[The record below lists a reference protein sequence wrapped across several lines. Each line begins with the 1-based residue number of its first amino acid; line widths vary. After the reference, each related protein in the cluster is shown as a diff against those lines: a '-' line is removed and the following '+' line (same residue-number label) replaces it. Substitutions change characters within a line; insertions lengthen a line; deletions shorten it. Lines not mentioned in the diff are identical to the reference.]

1 MNSEV
6 INLMDKIP
14 DDAKELIESSK
25 RIVKNTD
32 DLNFVLYHVILGAL
46 AEKIYD
52 DELNIIFDKSSSSK
66 EEQAKIASRI
76 GINLDQLQLVADYKK
91 RENVK
96 CTLTNE
102 DLFKKLDRIIP
113 ESHKRVLATDTDV
126 NKLPEQYLSHLVNE
140 YKDKENIF
148 DENDLKRYA
157 SYLKKKQNYIENKG
171 NINKSQMEAY
181 LSYIRHVHKNLG
193 IPDSLLYDKIR
204 EGKYNYILK
213 EDNIDPKAF
222 VEYLDSKNKS
232 NNIEEYIEQ
241 LKKEYQLSDEELY
254 DRLKKGMFSK
264 VVKEEETQK
273 LLDHLETKPSN
284 IDKYIERLKKDYQLS
299 DEELYDRLKKG
310 MFSQIIDAEKA
321 QKLIDHLETKPS
333 NIDKYIEQLKK
344 DYQLSDE
351 ELYDRLKKG
360 MFSKVMR
367 AEKVQKLLDHLE
379 NKKKLKENENEDKDN
394 DKEKS
399 ETAPSSDS
407 SSSDADVTGA
417 EAIEPEERKKPT
429 ALKTAGEKLKSVIT
443 KHKGKALA
451 ALLGIAGIAA
461 LVLINPT
468 MLLYAL
474 GAAGLGKIYKDF
486 QAGAK
491 GK

>member
-310 MFSQIIDAEKA
+310 MFS
-321 QKLIDHLETKPS
+321 
-333 NIDKYIEQLKK
+333 
-344 DYQLSDE
+344 
-351 ELYDRLKKG
+351 
-360 MFSKVMR
+360 KVMR

-407 SSSDADVTGA
+407 SSSDAAETGA

-451 ALLGIAGIAA
+451 AMLGIAGIAA

>member
-1 MNSEV
+1 M
-6 INLMDKIP
+6 
-14 DDAKELIESSK
+14 
-25 RIVKNTD
+25 
-32 DLNFVLYHVILGAL
+32 
-46 AEKIYD
+46 
-52 DELNIIFDKSSSSK
+52 
-66 EEQAKIASRI
+66 
-76 GINLDQLQLVADYKK
+76 
-91 RENVK
+91 
-96 CTLTNE
+96 
-102 DLFKKLDRIIP
+102 
-113 ESHKRVLATDTDV
+113 
-126 NKLPEQYLSHLVNE
+126 
-140 YKDKENIF
+140 
-148 DENDLKRYA
+148 
-157 SYLKKKQNYIENKG
+157 
-171 NINKSQMEAY
+171 
-181 LSYIRHVHKNLG
+181 
-193 IPDSLLYDKIR
+193 
-204 EGKYNYILK
+204 
-213 EDNIDPKAF
+213 
-222 VEYLDSKNKS
+222 
-232 NNIEEYIEQ
+232 
-241 LKKEYQLSDEELY
+241 SDEELY

-284 IDKYIERLKKDYQLS
+284 IDKYIER
-299 DEELYDRLKKG
+299 
-310 MFSQIIDAEKA
+310 
-321 QKLIDHLETKPS
+321 
-333 NIDKYIEQLKK
+333 LKK

-407 SSSDADVTGA
+407 SSSDAAETGA

-451 ALLGIAGIAA
+451 AMLGIAGIAA

>member
-1 MNSEV
+1 MSSEV

-14 DDAKELIESSK
+14 DDAKKLIESSK
-25 RIVKNTD
+25 KIVKNDD
-32 DLNFVLYHVILGAL
+32 DLNFVLYHVTLGAL

-96 CTLTNE
+96 CTL
-102 DLFKKLDRIIP
+102 
-113 ESHKRVLATDTDV
+113 
-126 NKLPEQYLSHLVNE
+126 NK
-140 YKDKENIF
+140 KENQGNTNDLDELASKMSI
-148 DENDLKRYA
+148 DEMNTILNMKAAGENKPEILESIAKRLGVPVDKLEEIASKKEEILKAKENDIT
-157 SYLKKKQNYIENKG
+157 S
-171 NINKSQMEAY
+171 S
-181 LSYIRHVHKNLG
+181 S
-193 IPDSLLYDKIR
+193 
-204 EGKYNYILK
+204 
-213 EDNIDPKAF
+213 DN
-222 VEYLDSKNKS
+222 SS
-232 NNIEEYIEQ
+232 
-241 LKKEYQLSDEELY
+241 S
-254 DRLKKGMFSK
+254 
-264 VVKEEETQK
+264 
-273 LLDHLETKPSN
+273 
-284 IDKYIERLKKDYQLS
+284 
-299 DEELYDRLKKG
+299 
-310 MFSQIIDAEKA
+310 
-321 QKLIDHLETKPS
+321 
-333 NIDKYIEQLKK
+333 
-344 DYQLSDE
+344 
-351 ELYDRLKKG
+351 
-360 MFSKVMR
+360 
-367 AEKVQKLLDHLE
+367 
-379 NKKKLKENENEDKDN
+379 NENEDKDN

-399 ETAPSSDS
+399 EIAPSSDS

-451 ALLGIAGIAA
+451 AMLGIAGIAA